1 MQHSPAFLALVNA
14 AKAEVREIAIKALNE
29 LGTPYV
35 LLDTREDHEWQAGHL
50 PGAMHL
56 SKGIIERDIEQT
68 VQDKQQAIILYCGGG
83 FRSALAAQSLQQ
95 MGYQQVYSLAGG
107 YKAWCEA
114 GLPLDKPKSN

>member
-1 MQHSPAFLALVNA
+1 MQHSPAFLAIVNA
-14 AKAEVREIAIKALNE
+14 AKAEIREIEIQALNE
-29 LGTPYV
+29 LSTPYV

-83 FRSALAAQSLQQ
+83 FRSALAAQSLQK

-114 GLPLDKPKSN
+114 GLPLDKS